1 MTKHIA
7 LIGCGTIGKEIA
19 YAVDSGKIK
28 DASIV
33 SLLDKIKGA
42 AEELLSNLHNSKPHA
57 YSDFVEFVSSPS
69 FRDADVVVEAASQD
83 AVNRFCKTILEKG
96 KSLIIMSVGALADQR
111 LWSELQ
117 DRAIR
122 NRGRIYVPT
131 GAIAGIDAI
140 RSVKDLIESVTLTTT
155 KSPKA
160 LLGAPFFDSESDLVK
175 LNEKTLIYEG
185 DANDA
190 VKKFPSNVNVAAVL
204 GLAGV
209 GIVNTKVKII
219 VDPTTDRNNHDITVN
234 GKFGEMTISV
244 SNVPSPNNP
253 KTSFLAVLSAIEC
266 LRSVCDENVRIGT

>member
-1 MTKHIA
+1 
-7 LIGCGTIGKEIA
+7 
-19 YAVDSGKIK
+19 
-28 DASIV
+28 
-33 SLLDKIKGA
+33 
-42 AEELLSNLHNSKPHA
+42 
-57 YSDFVEFVSSPS
+57 VEFVSSPS

-83 AVNRFCKTILEKG
+83 AVNRFCKTILAKG

-190 VKKFPSNVNVAAVL
+190 VKKFPSNVNIAAVL

-209 GIVNTKVKII
+209 GIENTKVKII

-244 SNVPSPNNP
+244 SNVPSPSNP

-266 LRSVCDENVRIGT
+266 LRSVCDEHVRIGT